1 MGDAVTHADAA
12 YDTFGVAYRNAGL
25 SEFHKQLADGLGQ
38 LASAISDLAER
49 QKRIE
54 MLVANQRR

>member
-1 MGDAVTHADAA
+1 MSDAVRHADDAYAMFGAA
-12 YDTFGVAYRNAGL
+12 YQSAGANL
-25 SEFHKQLADGLGQ
+25 FHKQLADGLGQ

-54 MLVANQRR
+54 LIVSNLR